1 MGRRTM
7 APRGAQ
13 AKAHGTMP
21 AADDLCLDP
30 YDMLAHVAAKAPRAL
45 AWSRAGIADPRR
57 WQDAA
62 RVKLAELSGYGRFGG
77 PPQVLRREDRGT
89 VAGLR
94 HESLY
99 IRVRHAHDIPV
110 RVIRPGTAAAPP
122 RAAVICL
129 QGEGIGMCA
138 SWGEADSAKEAEAV
152 RSGFDFA
159 REAAARGLVAVC
171 IELMGAGERRP
182 QDGGQ
187 PGAPLRSLAVH
198 GMLLGHSL
206 LGQHASDVSTVLNW
220 VLGRDFGSA
229 VEAGRIAVV
238 GHNLGGA
245 AGLLAAALDTRIAAV
260 GMVDPPRRF
269 RDAIRQRAIT
279 AEMTMP
285 GLLRWMD
292 LDDVLLLCAP
302 RPVVIGPAKPG
313 PAADAGELIAGGRPF
328 YELFEAGS
336 ALAQAEGLAPLWGRL
351 SALLT
356 DPGAEAPGAEA
367 PGAETGQ
374 KRP

>member
-1 MGRRTM
+1 MANILDRWRRRKGG
-7 APRGAQ
+7 APDAGAQ

-110 RVIRPGTAAAPP
+110 RVVRPDPAGAPP
-122 RAAVICL
+122 RAAIVCL

-138 SWGEADSAKEAEAV
+138 SWGGADGAKEAEAV
-152 RSGFDFA
+152 QSGFDFA
-159 REAAARGLVAVC
+159 REAAARGHVAVC

-182 QDGGQ
+182 RGSGQ

-206 LGQHASDVSTVLNW
+206 LGQHASDISTVLNW
-220 VLGRDFGSA
+220 VLGRDFGIA
-229 VEAGRIAVV
+229 VGSGRIAVI
-238 GHNLGGA
+238 GHNFGGA

-260 GMVDPPRRF
+260 AMVDPPCRF
-269 RDAIRQRAIT
+269 RDAIKQRAIT

-292 LDDVLLLCAP
+292 LDDILLLCAP
-302 RPVVIGPAKPG
+302 RPVVVGPG
-313 PAADAGELIAGGRPF
+313 RSGQAADAGELAAGGRPF

-336 ALAQAEGLAPLWGRL
+336 ALIRAEAPAPLWDRL
-351 SALLT
+351 SALLA
-356 DPGAEAPGAEA
+356 DPCAE
-367 PGAETGQ
+367 